1 MILDYMVC
9 MCTSMLI
16 GAIYEA
22 RATEDI
28 EWFALLV
35 EREHPNS
42 PSKGSFILTTVLEF
56 HRRLLGHRL
65 EGPLPWDL
73 DFKLRIFYLSN
84 LFLHWDPP
92 KDRDLGHFV
101 PLSDI
106 AVQFMDLCHSA
117 VAHVSRRRWFDLGAH
132 FMVHAIL
139 EEQER
144 FPDQLDRLRNWRT
157 NDGELDIWWEVSC
170 TMFLEHMP
178 APFGTAGPMSREE
191 LDETFP
197 LKALQHRYVDFFED
211 LMEVLDAPLL
221 LQLEQ
226 GRLEGLT
233 REETQR
239 VRNYC
244 GF

>member
-1 MILDYMVC
+1 MPERNPGIRATVDLMILDYMVC

-35 EREHPNS
+35 EQ
-42 PSKGSFILTTVLEF
+42 F

-101 PLSDI
+101 PP
-106 AVQFMDLCHSA
+106 FMDLCHSA